1 MTRLAKKVPM
11 PLDEVKT
18 SFLIVEDDEAAL
30 RQLRWTF
37 DDYKVETATNRSE
50 AMERVREDDFPIVL
64 LDLGLPPDAEGAS
77 EGLATLR
84 EILDV
89 SPLTKVIVVTG
100 REERE
105 HALQAVELG
114 AHEFYRKPVQVEEI
128 RFIVERARR
137 LYELE
142 LESRSSVRAGTP
154 EPLPGI
160 VSASDSMKEV
170 CRLVQRAASSDI
182 SVLLLGESGT
192 GKELL
197 ARALHELSSRSSGP
211 FIAINCAA
219 IPDQLLESELF
230 GHERGAFTGADRRL
244 IGRLETAHEGT
255 LLLDE
260 IGDMPTPLQAKV
272 LRFLQ
277 ERVIQRVGGRTDIQ
291 LDTRIVS
298 ATHQNLQSLAAEG
311 AFREDLYY
319 RLSELSISIPPLR
332 ERPEDTVLLAQHF
345 FEKFRADVSGRV
357 MNLAPDAV
365 AAIVRHDWPGNVREL
380 ENRVKRGVLLAEG
393 KSVTVEGL
401 DLAGEMDTAGG
412 ASTTLKEAVVEA
424 ERSAVTR
431 AWAESGGNV
440 SRASKLLGVSR
451 PTLYKLLKDHGI
463 RD

>member
-1 MTRLAKKVPM
+1 MTPNEAKSP
-11 PLDEVKT
+11 
-18 SFLIVEDDEAAL
+18 FLIVEDDEAAL

-37 DDYKVETATNRSE
+37 DDYAVETATNRPE
-50 AMERVREDDFPIVL
+50 ALELVRQGDFPIVL

-77 EGLATLR
+77 EGLGALR
-84 EILDV
+84 EILEIA
-89 SPLTKVIVVTG
+89 PLTKVIVVTG

-105 HALQAVELG
+105 HALQAVESG
-114 AHEFYRKPVQVEEI
+114 AYEFYRKPVQVEEI
-128 RFIVERARR
+128 RFIVDRARR
-137 LYELE
+137 LHELE
-142 LESRSSVRAGTP
+142 TESRSSARAGAY
-154 EPLPGI
+154 ESLPGVI
-160 VSASDSMKEV
+160 SASDSMKEV
-170 CRLVQRAASSDI
+170 CRLVARAASSDI

-197 ARALHELSSRSSGP
+197 ARALHQRSSRASGP

-230 GHERGAFTGADRRL
+230 GHERGAFTGADRRQ
-244 IGRLETAHEGT
+244 IGRLETAHQGT

-260 IGDMPTPLQAKV
+260 IGDMPTPLQAKL
-272 LRFLQ
+272 LRYLQ
-277 ERVIQRVGGRTDIQ
+277 EQVIQRVGGRADIQ

-311 AFREDLYY
+311 RFREDLYY

-345 FEKFRADVSGRV
+345 FEKFRAETPGRV
-357 MNLAPDAV
+357 VNLAPDAV
-365 AAIVRHDWPGNVREL
+365 AAIARYDWPGNVREL

-401 DLAGEMDTAGG
+401 DLVDESGIADR
-412 ASTTLKEAVVEA
+412 ASVTLKEAVSGA

-431 AWAESGGNV
+431 AWAEAGGNV

-451 PTLYKLLKDHGI
+451 PTLYKLLKDYGI